1 MEESRMDATATQR
14 PEISVFWKPGC
25 SSCLKAK
32 EFLEEQGLP
41 FESMNVL
48 ASQPAMDE
56 IVKAG
61 FRSVPVVRRGDKYM
75 YAQNLDEVAELLGVS
90 RSHKRLPQGELLD
103 RWDQIL
109 GYGKRIIGSFT
120 EEQLKRRAIAD
131 RDRTIRLLS
140 LHVYQIVDA
149 FMMSVYDGLVDII
162 PTINDERLDIATRDD
177 LSRYT
182 DDIIAKYHAFRQSH
196 RDQLPDSIVTYYGEQ
211 PSGLVLE
218 RGCWHSGQHVRQLD
232 VIAAGMGAEFQ
243 VPPEVWQGLPMPKR
257 LWA

>member
-1 MEESRMDATATQR
+1 MDTVATTR

-32 EFLEEQGLP
+32 EFLEEYGLP
-41 FESMNVL
+41 FESMNVV

-61 FRSVPVVRRGDKYM
+61 FRSVPVVRRGDRYM
-75 YAQNLDEVAELLGVS
+75 YAQNLDELAEMLGVL
-90 RSHKRLPQGELLD
+90 RNHRRLSEKELLD

-109 GYGKRIIGSFT
+109 SYGKVIIQSFT
-120 EEQLKRRAIAD
+120 EEQLKRQAIIG

-140 LHVYQIVDA
+140 LHVYQIADA
-149 FMMSVYDGLVDII
+149 FMMSVDDGLVDII
-162 PTINDERLDIATRDD
+162 PTINEERLDIATRED
-177 LSRYT
+177 LLKYV
-182 DDIIAKYHAFRQSH
+182 DEMIAKYRGFRQSH

-218 RGCWHSGQHVRQLD
+218 RGAWHSGQHVRQLD